1 MEVTTN
7 SIESLFE
14 SVEAYGKT
22 TYELSKLKALDAT
35 SSVASSLISRLIMI
49 VLAMLFVFVLSIG
62 IALMIGD
69 MMGKTY
75 YGFLIVAA
83 FYLLTLIIAHY
94 SLDSAVK
101 KSITTLIISQLM

>member
-1 MEVTTN
+1 METTSN
-7 SIESLFE
+7 SIETLLE

-35 SSVASSLISRLIMI
+35 STVASSVISRLIMI
-49 VLAMLFVFVLSIG
+49 MLVTLFVFILSTG
-62 IALMIGD
+62 VALMIGE

-75 YGFLIVAA
+75 YGFFIVAA
-83 FYLLTLIIAHY
+83 FYLLVAVIAHY

-101 KSITTLIISQLM
+101 KSISNLIIAQLA